1 MFIIITISSGN
12 VSGCFHKDN
21 NNLLAT
27 TIIMAIITTVVVSLA
42 SRKMVVFFLRT
53 IRNTSMMEK
62 QCSEKLRNNSVFL
75 FCPKHQKTKP
85 TEKYKEI
92 AVPSIKSNASFVNC
106 TSANCVLDY
115 KSPVFKR
122 FQLISIQLC
131 VQYFLSNISRKL
143 MPSD

>member
-53 IRNTSMMEK
+53 IRNTSIVEK
-62 QCSEKLRNNSVFL
+62 QCSEIMIDNNNT
-75 FCPKHQKTKP
+75 KT
-85 TEKYKEI
+85 Y
-92 AVPSIKSNASFVNC
+92 
-106 TSANCVLDY
+106 
-115 KSPVFKR
+115 
-122 FQLISIQLC
+122 
-131 VQYFLSNISRKL
+131 
-143 MPSD
+143 